1 MKKIVV
7 LDRLAT
13 DFVHSRVGSDSSF
26 QLASIDYGALFPN
39 KQTLDSDSSLRR
51 VMMND
56 PGVKMMSG
64 WTGISGNYSP

>member
-7 LDRLAT
+7 PDKLAT
-13 DFVHSRVGSDSSF
+13 DCVHSRIGSDSSF
-26 QLASIDYGALFPN
+26 QLSSIDYGALFPN
-39 KQTLDSDSSLRR
+39 KRNLDSDSSLRR

-56 PGVKMMSG
+56 SVVKMMSG